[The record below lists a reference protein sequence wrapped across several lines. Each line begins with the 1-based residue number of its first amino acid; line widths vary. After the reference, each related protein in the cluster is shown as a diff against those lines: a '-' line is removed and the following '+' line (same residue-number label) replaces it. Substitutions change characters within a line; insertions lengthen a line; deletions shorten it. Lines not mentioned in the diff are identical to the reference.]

1 MSTTT
6 PATMSPSR
14 ATAEHCLAR
23 NPRWAAWNL
32 GIFICLRCAAIH
44 RNLGTHISK
53 VKSVSLDS
61 WTKEQLQ
68 PMKQLGNLRANQIY
82 NPHGPRNPPPTDLEQ
97 LEKYIRAKYQAKRFM
112 APQPTTTSRTDSPLS
127 RPSPSAVPAS
137 PAQSAPRPPPAANA
151 PQPPPLRPSTA
162 PIPSIGPPHPIQPA
176 PALPAHPAGRI
187 QNSTAPHRTDGV
199 WADLLLLAQPHHA
212 PPLRPA
218 CTAPTPP
225 ARPQHAA
232 SLQAIHGAQA
242 AIATHNPFATHPAPR
257 PAQLIHAGLPPSN
270 PFFTAHQQP
279 FTEQPFTAYQQ
290 PFTAHQQYSHPGAPA
305 PNRNPFLRADVQ
317 TLGPDGRPAGYTPAS
332 HPPHPALTQHAP
344 FSS

>member
-1 MSTTT
+1 MS
-6 PATMSPSR
+6 SSR
-14 ATAEHCLAR
+14 ATAERHQRILLELLKEPANQTCADCLAR

-82 NPHGPRNPPPTDLEQ
+82 NPHRPPQP

-112 APQPTTTSRTDSPLS
+112 APQPTTTTSRTDSPLS

-137 PAQSAPRPPPAANA
+137 PAQSAPP
-151 PQPPPLRPSTA
+151 
-162 PIPSIGPPHPIQPA
+162 
-176 PALPAHPAGRI
+176 HPAGRI

-218 CTAPTPP
+218 CIAPTPP

-270 PFFTAHQQP
+270 PSFTAHHQP